1 MWLSLGVAIAGMIVV
16 ALVMQRSA
24 PVPDEDE
31 IEVEGIEAAEA
42 HA

>member
-1 MWLSLGVAIAGMIVV
+1 MILV

-24 PVPDEDE
+24 PVPDEAEDLAL
-31 IEVEGIEAAEA
+31 EAAEA